1 MAESVQQ
8 LILDHLNAHGDI
20 QDTRH
25 LTLPGAASPA
35 VDADS
40 QIVVLGA
47 LNSLDSRQMIHYDSH
62 ETLSHV
68 LTPEGAHISLQGSHE
83 ARVWA
88 ALPAKGA
95 GTPLAPAELKKSL
108 GDEVAKVGQGRAF
121 KNGWIAKDGAGLVR
135 VAPSIE
141 DVTQNELRTVDSTG
155 TLPAGEKS
163 LADLRKRKL
172 IVQKKGQWFTVRKG
186 PNFSTSTAKPE
197 TDLTVDMLTSGA
209 WKTANFKKYN
219 FEAEGIYPNGGALH
233 PLLKVREEMRN
244 IFLEMGFAE
253 MPTSS
258 FVESGFWCF
267 DALFVPQQ
275 HPAREVQDTFYLSD
289 PAKSLPP
296 QRNYYERVSRVHEHG
311 GYGSIG
317 YRAPWSD
324 AESHKL
330 LLRTHTTASSA
341 QMLYKLAARCR
352 GEVPKDGEAD
362 YDFGGTAGSL
372 ERKEGIPD
380 DGFRPAKLFS
390 IDRVFR
396 NETMD
401 ATHLAEFHQVEGV
414 VADRGLT
421 LADLIG
427 FMRVFFRKMGI
438 ENIRFKPAY
447 NPYTEPSL
455 EIFAFHPMLN
465 KWVEVGNSGMFR
477 PEMLEPMGFPKDVH
491 VHGWGISLE
500 RPTMIR
506 YGINNIRTLVGHKV
520 PIESVEKAPAVR
532 F

>member
-1 MAESVQQ
+1 
-8 LILDHLNAHGDI
+8 
-20 QDTRH
+20 
-25 LTLPGAASPA
+25 
-35 VDADS
+35 
-40 QIVVLGA
+40 
-47 LNSLDSRQMIHYDSH
+47 
-62 ETLSHV
+62 
-68 LTPEGAHISLQGSHE
+68 
-83 ARVWA
+83 
-88 ALPAKGA
+88 
-95 GTPLAPAELKKSL
+95 
-108 GDEVAKVGQGRAF
+108 
-121 KNGWIAKDGAGLVR
+121 
-135 VAPSIE
+135 
-141 DVTQNELRTVDSTG
+141 
-155 TLPAGEKS
+155 
-163 LADLRKRKL
+163 
-172 IVQKKGQWFTVRKG
+172 
-186 PNFSTSTAKPE
+186 
-197 TDLTVDMLTSGA
+197 
-209 WKTANFKKYN
+209 
-219 FEAEGIYPNGGALH
+219 
-233 PLLKVREEMRN
+233 
-244 IFLEMGFAE
+244 

-275 HPAREVQDTFYLSD
+275 HPARELQDTFYLSD
-289 PAKSLPP
+289 PVVSLNPP
-296 QRNYYERVSRVHEHG
+296 HDYYERVSRVHEHG
-311 GYGSIG
+311 GFGSVG

-341 QMLYKLAARCR
+341 HMLYKLAARCR
-352 GEVPKDGEAD
+352 GETLKDGDE
-362 YDFGGTAGSL
+362 YTFGTTPGRA
-372 ERKEGIPD
+372 ERQRDLGG

-427 FMRVFFRKMGI
+427 FMRVFFKKMGI
-438 ENIRFKPAY
+438 ENLRFKPAY

-520 PIESVEKAPAVR
+520 PIESVEKSPAVR